1 MNKILVAMGV
11 GMALSVASAGIGAT
25 PDLQEIVV
33 TARGVLVET
42 PSGKSASGV
51 PIVDMS
57 VSYGVS
63 YVGLDLSSAA
73 GSAEI
78 ERRVN
83 EAAKDACHEIG
94 AKRPAQQFT
103 TTELQCT
110 KASVEKA
117 MVRVRELVA
126 EAAKRTPK

>member
-1 MNKILVAMGV
+1 MNRILVAMGV
-11 GMALSVASAGIGAT
+11 GMALSVATASIGAT

-33 TARGVLVET
+33 TAKGVIVET
-42 PSGKSASGV
+42 PTGKSASGV

-63 YVGLDLSSAA
+63 YAGLDLSSAA
-73 GSAEI
+73 GVAEI
-78 ERRVN
+78 EKRVN
-83 EAAKDACHEIG
+83 DAAKDACHEIG

-117 MVRVRELVA
+117 MVRVHELIA
-126 EAAKRTPK
+126 EAGKRTSK